1 MKCLFLGYNRKK
13 TKLIKL
19 LEAKGYK
26 VTNINRKISFSDI
39 DNNNLYISF
48 GYRKIISKKIIQ
60 RAKRPIIN
68 LHLSFLPFNRGAH
81 PNFWSFI
88 ENTPSGVSIH
98 EIDDG
103 VDTGPIIFQKKIKF
117 DYKKNKNITFK
128 STYNILFKEVENLF
142 ERNINKLVSKNYK
155 TQKQKNKFS
164 IHKKKDLPK
173 NIKSWSKKIFS
184 YKKNFYKLAKI

>member
-88 ENTPSGVSIH
+88 EDTPSGVSIH

-103 VDTGPIIFQKKIKF
+103 VDTGPIIFQKK
-117 DYKKNKNITFK
+117 
-128 STYNILFKEVENLF
+128 LNL
-142 ERNINKLVSKNYK
+142 I
-155 TQKQKNKFS
+155 
-164 IHKKKDLPK
+164 I
-173 NIKSWSKKIFS
+173 KKIRILLLNQLTM
-184 YKKNFYKLAKI
+184 YCLKK

>member
-128 STYNILFKEVENLF
+128 STYNILFKEVESLF

-173 NIKSWSKKIFS
+173 NIKRWSKKIFS

>member
-128 STYNILFKEVENLF
+128 STYNVLFKEVESLF